1 MTGRFAWACSVD
13 VDLDQREPVDPLHL
27 TVGRGS
33 CTVVSVGSR
42 SCPCVGVI
50 QVVDKRHL

>member
-33 CTVVSVGSR
+33 CTGFGVGSR
-42 SCPCVGVI
+42 SCPRVDFI
-50 QVVDKRHL
+50 QTVDKHHL